1 MKKAELK
8 KLLKPMIKECIKEV
22 IFEEGVL
29 SNIVA
34 EVAQGLG
41 GTTLVEAQQPTE
53 PSFEDSIDRE
63 TLMEQQR
70 VASRKQRD
78 QLLSA
83 INKDAYGG
91 VDLFEGT
98 APLSSGGSMGGAPAP
113 QGPLS
118 DLDPSDPGVDISS
131 IIGLA
136 GNRWAAHMK

>member
-22 IFEEGVL
+22 IFEEGIL

-41 GTTLVEAQQPTE
+41 GNTLVEARQPAK
-53 PSFEDSIDRE
+53 PSFEDTIDRKA
-63 TLMEQQR
+63 LMEQQR
-70 VASRKQRD
+70 EAASKQRE

-83 INKDAYGG
+83 IGSEAYGG
-91 VDLFEGT
+91 INVFEGT
-98 APLSSGGSMGGAPAP
+98 TPLAKGGSPSSEPQG

-118 DLDPSDPGVDISS
+118 DVDPHDPGVDISG
-131 IIGLA
+131 IVGLA
-136 GNRWAAHMK
+136 GNNWSAHMK

>member
-22 IFEEGVL
+22 IFEEGIL

-41 GTTLVEAQQPTE
+41 RPTLVEAKQPAR
-53 PSFEDSIDRE
+53 PPLEDNINREALIEQKKVAID
-63 TLMEQQR
+63 
-70 VASRKQRD
+70 KQKK

-83 INKDAYGG
+83 INADAYGG
-91 VDLFEGT
+91 VNLFEGT
-98 APLSSGGSMGGAPAP
+98 SPLSSGGSASSAPQH
-113 QGPLS
+113 QGPLA
-118 DLDPSDPGVDISS
+118 DVDPHDSGVDISG
-131 IIGLA
+131 IMDLA